1 MKKVVILGGGGH
13 AKVVIELLRGMG
25 EWAIVGCLDPRAS
38 TPIAG
43 IPILGGDKL
52 LPELSREGIRHAC
65 IAVGDNRIRTRL
77 GSEAA
82 RHHFEW
88 VTATGRNVT
97 ISPLA
102 TVGAGTV
109 VMEGAVI
116 NADAQIGE
124 LAVINTGAIVEHD
137 CHVGAG
143 THVAPGAILTGG
155 VTLGSLAFVG
165 AGATIL
171 PGLTV
176 GAEAIIGAGAVVIR
190 NVPAGETHAG
200 IPAKQ
205 LSRGDRS

>member
-25 EWAIVGCLDPRAS
+25 EWGIVGCLDPRAS
-38 TPIAG
+38 APVSGA
-43 IPILGGDKL
+43 PILGDDRL
-52 LPELSREGIRHAC
+52 LPELAREGIRHVC
-65 IAVGDNRIRTRL
+65 IAVGDNRVRTRL

-82 RHHFEW
+82 RHNFQW
-88 VTATGRNVT
+88 VTATGRKSI
-97 ISPLA
+97 ISSS
-102 TVGAGTV
+102 TTMGAGTV

-137 CHVGAG
+137 CHIGAG
-143 THVAPGAILTGG
+143 AHVAPGAILTGG

-176 GAEAIIGAGAVVIR
+176 GAEAVIGAGAVVIR
-190 NVPAGETHAG
+190 DVPSGETHAG
-200 IPAKQ
+200 VPARQ
-205 LSRGDRS
+205 LSRGGRS